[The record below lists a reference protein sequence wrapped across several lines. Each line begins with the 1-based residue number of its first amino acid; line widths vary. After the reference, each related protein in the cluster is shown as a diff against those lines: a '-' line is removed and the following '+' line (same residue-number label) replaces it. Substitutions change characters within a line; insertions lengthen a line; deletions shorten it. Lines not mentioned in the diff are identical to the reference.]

1 MNLEINFS
9 PCRQS
14 RVDQISYDFCLRI
27 DGDGAPASQVVKV
40 NAMIATLKTQCNSVV
55 NEALTS
61 QPVSHTHVR
70 QQVNGVLLENA
81 GAHPLLY
88 IFASSRFQHDGLNAL
103 QVQEVRQYQPRRP
116 CPNNPNLRSHSE
128 IRKDMSYPPSG
139 W

>member
-9 PCRQS
+9 PCGQS

-40 NAMIATLKTQCNSVV
+40 NAMIATLKAQCNSVM
-55 NEALTS
+55 NEALTP

-70 QQVNGVLLENA
+70 QQVNGVLFENA

-88 IFASSRFQHDGLNAL
+88 MFASSRFQHDGLNAL
-103 QVQEVRQYQPRRP
+103 QVQQVRQHQPRRP
-116 CPNNPNLRSHSE
+116 GANNSNLGLHSQL
-128 IRKDMSYPPSG
+128 RRDMVCTPSG